1 MKRPRCGD
9 SGGRTLAGAPCE
21 QLVEQGRPRCCWHP
35 LEESGVTEEQRA
47 EQRRELAT
55 RGSVQARLNVMLS
68 LPPETPDPVYR
79 TPADVL
85 AFAERTAGQVLR
97 RELDTRLAAE
107 AHENAA
113 LALKAMELTAWA
125 TIEALRRSVL
135 GRRRGRP

>member
-1 MKRPRCGD
+1 MASPRRLPVMKCP
-9 SGGRTLAGAPCE
+9 AAM
-21 QLVEQGRPRCCWHP
+21 
-35 LEESGVTEEQRA
+35 VTANEYLDARNRA
-47 EQRRELAT
+47 WLDGQRRLWLDAELE
-55 RGSVQARLNVMLS
+55 GSVQARLNVMLS

-79 TPADVL
+79 TPADVI

-135 GRRRGRP
+135 GRRRG

>member
-1 MKRPRCGD
+1 YVFFFFQAEDGIRDRNVTGVQTCALPI
-9 SGGRTLAGAPCE
+9 SPCE
-21 QLVEQGRPRCCWHP
+21 QLVEPGRPRCCWHP

-79 TPADVL
+79 TPADVI

-107 AHENAA
+107 ARENAA
-113 LALKAMELTAWA
+113 LALKA
-125 TIEALRRSVL
+125 
-135 GRRRGRP
+135 